1 MKVVLLAI
9 VLCTTSCAGQFVD
22 EMQVYEKECLG
33 EDVFPCMSGG
43 CIQQSQYCDGK
54 VDCDDGTDENYCLD
68 HKPDAQFCNE
78 THQFMC
84 RDSKKCIPNHWICN
98 NDIDC
103 DDGSDEL
110 NCTLVPVATGKCKGF
125 LCGDG
130 KCISSL
136 WLCDGSYDCK
146 DKSDE
151 NSPENCRH
159 SLLSHSMLSGSDCP
173 EWLGGRRQYKCTDSS
188 FCLPSEMMCDGMQ
201 DCKDG
206 SDERP
211 FCANWHTMCANHTC
225 LGDKA
230 SCVPDRAGPT
240 CECLNHLNLRRY
252 NTSTGACDD
261 IDECALARPQCS
273 HYCVNADG
281 HFTCECADGYFK
293 DELKYLCYATGPE
306 PLLFYSTR
314 NEIKYLKV
322 KSKEV
327 VTLATGIKK
336 AHGVTSNGI
345 YVYWVETAEGHQ
357 AIVKAHIDD
366 VENTR
371 QVIVGLGLEDPGDI
385 AIDFMARHIYFGDAE
400 RGLIFVCYDSGFKCF
415 TLKADTKHPKFI
427 TLDPVHGKM
436 YWADWHSRP
445 VIMRAKMD
453 GSSSEVLVESMTS
466 FASGLALDVPNDRLY
481 FVDKTIK
488 VVLLSTKVVYS
499 LFKEAHHH
507 PYAISVFE
515 NTVYWSDWISDSI
528 QTTDKI
534 HSSSQRQVL
543 LKMDTSVFG
552 LHMYHPALM
561 KKIPHPCDEHPC
573 SHFCLVTSI
582 DTYSCACPDEMENK
596 NGRCIPKDDYRP
608 LHLIVGSGRLFTKFR
623 LDAMGNPHSHVTN
636 FSLGRV
642 QAMTYDSVRDRLYVY
657 DGREHSISYT
667 NMSDFTHGKV
677 FALIKF
683 GPENVVDMDY
693 DYVSDSLYMLD
704 SGSGYIEVLSLR
716 TLHRAVVYRFTDRET
731 PVSFCVLP
739 HYGKMLVAV
748 MQTDNDNR
756 IYVDSIGLD
765 GDGRR
770 HIVTVNIRG
779 PRIILRFLHGMDNVY
794 LADEGNGIID
804 YLHPEGTGRENFREL
819 STSISSMAVTEN
831 YIFWTDRRTPKLYWA
846 NIHETSHKIRRIEL
860 RAFSNS
866 SQLLLQTTYPPP
878 SPHDPLTQHP
888 CHRDNPCSQVCVPT
902 HSPTNPYSYKC
913 LCSPGLVFS
922 NGRCTEVA
930 RCSESE
936 IYCHKSNICVEKH
949 KRCNGVVDCSRG
961 EDEEGCTHITKK
973 PKSQCDPNEI
983 LCYELCVAKDSPSP
997 CSPKNHSDITK
1008 KPENQCDPNEIL
1020 CYGLCV
1026 AKDSPSPCSSEKH
1039 SDITKKPENQCDP
1052 NEILCYGL
1060 CVAKDS
1066 PSPCSSEKHSDI
1078 TKKPENQCDPNEIL
1092 CYGLCV
1098 AKDSPSPCSSE
1109 KHSDITKKP
1118 ESQCNPN
1125 EILCYGLCVA
1135 KDSPSPCSP
1144 EKHSDITK
1152 KPESQCD
1159 PNEILCYGL
1168 CVAKDSPS
1176 PCSPEKHSDITKKP
1190 ESQCNPNEI
1199 LCYGL
1204 CVAKDSPSPCSP
1216 EKNSDITKKPESQCD
1231 PNEILCYGLCVAK
1244 DSPSLCSPEKHSDIT
1259 KKPESQCNPNEIL
1272 CYGLCV
1278 AKDSPSPCSPEKNSD
1293 ITKKPESQCDP
1304 NEILCYGLCVA
1315 KDSPSPCSPEKH
1327 SDITKQPESQCEPN
1341 EILCYGLCVAKDS
1354 PSPCSPATHSVV
1366 ADLTTPPPL
1375 KCDWIQ
1381 FSCKESPVCISR
1393 SLLCDGAKDCPDGSD
1408 EGPDNCDTLAC
1419 FDTEFM
1425 CASGSC
1431 ILKTWKCDGD
1441 QDCNDASD
1449 EIDCESVSCK
1459 PGYYQCRDRECIE
1472 LKKRCD
1478 GHQDC
1483 FDYSDE
1489 EECDEPVVVEEPKIH
1504 RCAEWEY
1511 SCERN
1516 RSICLP
1522 ITARCNMKTDCPG
1535 GTDEI
1540 GCDYRCTPH
1549 GMFGCKQQIR
1559 CLAMNRVCDGNKE
1572 CDDGSDETPDAC
1584 ALVNRT
1590 SHLYPVMLY
1599 PAAECRDGF
1608 LCGNGQCIEWA
1619 EVCDRT
1625 PNCFDGSDESIHC
1638 FSACDNNT
1646 CAHACQATPLGPR
1659 CLCPAGYSAAPDRR
1673 TCADVDECRAGL
1685 CSQAC
1690 VNTPGSFLCSCHH
1703 GYALRSDR
1711 RSCKAVTGN
1720 MSILY
1725 VSGNTVRSV
1734 SADGYGAIEYSDPD
1748 LGDITDLDFNVR
1760 TKRLYVTS
1768 TESGKLIELNVT
1780 HDVVAVTNVGR
1791 PTRVAVDW
1799 VTGNVY
1805 FADSTPGASC
1815 VRVCDVTR
1823 RRCARLQKIPSDAT
1837 VKALIVEPASR
1848 RMFYCVQRGHES
1860 VVWSASLSG
1869 RSALDLLH
1877 VTQCSGLAADSFT
1890 RRLYVAETAP
1900 PHIMVVDFDGKNP
1913 KKILTERPQLQAP
1926 HALALFE
1933 DHIYYLV
1940 GDSYRLGRCLLHGPK
1955 NCETYIYRVFD
1966 ANTFVIRHES
1976 IQRDDLVNECA
1987 AHDCSNVCVLEKA
2000 PVCVC
2005 DDGHVRDDGN
2015 CDPSNKNEL
2024 PLFNGW
2030 TYQDYQRGHRASI
2043 TVVIAVLVLFLVYI
2057 ALFIYYHFVYKP
2069 KRKRSTAYTEVRFQN
2084 SSDEAAQLSCSPAV
2098 QMNGNQLINGN
2109 EFVNPLQY
2117 VRNVWQQSIRRK
2129 PRPVCTAGL
2138 SIAVPNSPQ
2147 QDFSDTESDLD
2158 DRETKR
2164 FIRKNKFLN

>member
-973 PKSQCDPNEI
+973 P
-983 LCYELCVAKDSPSP
+983 
-997 CSPKNHSDITK
+997 
-1008 KPENQCDPNEIL
+1008 
-1020 CYGLCV
+1020 
-1026 AKDSPSPCSSEKH
+1026 
-1039 SDITKKPENQCDP
+1039 
-1052 NEILCYGL
+1052 
-1060 CVAKDS
+1060 
-1066 PSPCSSEKHSDI
+1066 
-1078 TKKPENQCDPNEIL
+1078 
-1092 CYGLCV
+1092 
-1098 AKDSPSPCSSE
+1098 
-1109 KHSDITKKP
+1109 
-1118 ESQCNPN
+1118 
-1125 EILCYGLCVA
+1125 
-1135 KDSPSPCSP
+1135 
-1144 EKHSDITK
+1144 
-1152 KPESQCD
+1152 
-1159 PNEILCYGL
+1159 
-1168 CVAKDSPS
+1168 
-1176 PCSPEKHSDITKKP
+1176 
-1190 ESQCNPNEI
+1190 
-1199 LCYGL
+1199 
-1204 CVAKDSPSPCSP
+1204 
-1216 EKNSDITKKPESQCD
+1216 
-1231 PNEILCYGLCVAK
+1231 
-1244 DSPSLCSPEKHSDIT
+1244 
-1259 KKPESQCNPNEIL
+1259 
-1272 CYGLCV
+1272 
-1278 AKDSPSPCSPEKNSD
+1278 
-1293 ITKKPESQCDP
+1293 ESQCDP

>member
-1 MKVVLLAI
+1 MEILFFWYNFLSTIRMKVVLLAI

-961 EDEEGCTHITKK
+961 EDEEGCTHITK
-973 PKSQCDPNEI
+973 
-983 LCYELCVAKDSPSP
+983 
-997 CSPKNHSDITK
+997 
-1008 KPENQCDPNEIL
+1008 
-1020 CYGLCV
+1020 
-1026 AKDSPSPCSSEKH
+1026 
-1039 SDITKKPENQCDP
+1039 
-1052 NEILCYGL
+1052 
-1060 CVAKDS
+1060 
-1066 PSPCSSEKHSDI
+1066 
-1078 TKKPENQCDPNEIL
+1078 
-1092 CYGLCV
+1092 
-1098 AKDSPSPCSSE
+1098 
-1109 KHSDITKKP
+1109 
-1118 ESQCNPN
+1118 
-1125 EILCYGLCVA
+1125 
-1135 KDSPSPCSP
+1135 
-1144 EKHSDITK
+1144 
-1152 KPESQCD
+1152 
-1159 PNEILCYGL
+1159 
-1168 CVAKDSPS
+1168 
-1176 PCSPEKHSDITKKP
+1176 
-1190 ESQCNPNEI
+1190 
-1199 LCYGL
+1199 
-1204 CVAKDSPSPCSP
+1204 
-1216 EKNSDITKKPESQCD
+1216 
-1231 PNEILCYGLCVAK
+1231 
-1244 DSPSLCSPEKHSDIT
+1244 
-1259 KKPESQCNPNEIL
+1259 
-1272 CYGLCV
+1272 
-1278 AKDSPSPCSPEKNSD
+1278 
-1293 ITKKPESQCDP
+1293 
-1304 NEILCYGLCVA
+1304 
-1315 KDSPSPCSPEKH
+1315 
-1327 SDITKQPESQCEPN
+1327 QPESQCEPN

>member
-1 MKVVLLAI
+1 MEILFFWYNFLSTIRMKVVLLAI

-973 PKSQCDPNEI
+973 P
-983 LCYELCVAKDSPSP
+983 
-997 CSPKNHSDITK
+997 
-1008 KPENQCDPNEIL
+1008 
-1020 CYGLCV
+1020 
-1026 AKDSPSPCSSEKH
+1026 
-1039 SDITKKPENQCDP
+1039 
-1052 NEILCYGL
+1052 
-1060 CVAKDS
+1060 
-1066 PSPCSSEKHSDI
+1066 
-1078 TKKPENQCDPNEIL
+1078 
-1092 CYGLCV
+1092 
-1098 AKDSPSPCSSE
+1098 
-1109 KHSDITKKP
+1109 
-1118 ESQCNPN
+1118 
-1125 EILCYGLCVA
+1125 
-1135 KDSPSPCSP
+1135 
-1144 EKHSDITK
+1144 
-1152 KPESQCD
+1152 
-1159 PNEILCYGL
+1159 
-1168 CVAKDSPS
+1168 
-1176 PCSPEKHSDITKKP
+1176 
-1190 ESQCNPNEI
+1190 
-1199 LCYGL
+1199 
-1204 CVAKDSPSPCSP
+1204 
-1216 EKNSDITKKPESQCD
+1216 
-1231 PNEILCYGLCVAK
+1231 
-1244 DSPSLCSPEKHSDIT
+1244 
-1259 KKPESQCNPNEIL
+1259 
-1272 CYGLCV
+1272 
-1278 AKDSPSPCSPEKNSD
+1278 
-1293 ITKKPESQCDP
+1293 ESQCDP

>member
-961 EDEEGCTHITKK
+961 EDEEGCT
-973 PKSQCDPNEI
+973 
-983 LCYELCVAKDSPSP
+983 L
-997 CSPKNHSDITK
+997 
-1008 KPENQCDPNEIL
+1008 
-1020 CYGLCV
+1020 
-1026 AKDSPSPCSSEKH
+1026 
-1039 SDITKKPENQCDP
+1039 
-1052 NEILCYGL
+1052 
-1060 CVAKDS
+1060 
-1066 PSPCSSEKHSDI
+1066 
-1078 TKKPENQCDPNEIL
+1078 
-1092 CYGLCV
+1092 
-1098 AKDSPSPCSSE
+1098 
-1109 KHSDITKKP
+1109 
-1118 ESQCNPN
+1118 
-1125 EILCYGLCVA
+1125 
-1135 KDSPSPCSP
+1135 
-1144 EKHSDITK
+1144 
-1152 KPESQCD
+1152 
-1159 PNEILCYGL
+1159 
-1168 CVAKDSPS
+1168 
-1176 PCSPEKHSDITKKP
+1176 
-1190 ESQCNPNEI
+1190 
-1199 LCYGL
+1199 
-1204 CVAKDSPSPCSP
+1204 
-1216 EKNSDITKKPESQCD
+1216 
-1231 PNEILCYGLCVAK
+1231 
-1244 DSPSLCSPEKHSDIT
+1244 
-1259 KKPESQCNPNEIL
+1259 
-1272 CYGLCV
+1272 
-1278 AKDSPSPCSPEKNSD
+1278 
-1293 ITKKPESQCDP
+1293 
-1304 NEILCYGLCVA
+1304 
-1315 KDSPSPCSPEKH
+1315 
-1327 SDITKQPESQCEPN
+1327 
-1341 EILCYGLCVAKDS
+1341 
-1354 PSPCSPATHSVV
+1354 V

>member
-961 EDEEGCTHITKK
+961 EDEEGCTHVTKK
-973 PKSQCDPNEI
+973 SESQCNPNEI

-997 CSPKNHSDITK
+997 CSP
-1008 KPENQCDPNEIL
+1008 
-1020 CYGLCV
+1020 
-1026 AKDSPSPCSSEKH
+1026 EKH
-1039 SDITKKPENQCDP
+1039 
-1052 NEILCYGL
+1052 
-1060 CVAKDS
+1060 
-1066 PSPCSSEKHSDI
+1066 
-1078 TKKPENQCDPNEIL
+1078 
-1092 CYGLCV
+1092 
-1098 AKDSPSPCSSE
+1098 
-1109 KHSDITKKP
+1109 
-1118 ESQCNPN
+1118 
-1125 EILCYGLCVA
+1125 
-1135 KDSPSPCSP
+1135 
-1144 EKHSDITK
+1144 
-1152 KPESQCD
+1152 
-1159 PNEILCYGL
+1159 
-1168 CVAKDSPS
+1168 
-1176 PCSPEKHSDITKKP
+1176 
-1190 ESQCNPNEI
+1190 
-1199 LCYGL
+1199 
-1204 CVAKDSPSPCSP
+1204 
-1216 EKNSDITKKPESQCD
+1216 
-1231 PNEILCYGLCVAK
+1231 
-1244 DSPSLCSPEKHSDIT
+1244 
-1259 KKPESQCNPNEIL
+1259 
-1272 CYGLCV
+1272 
-1278 AKDSPSPCSPEKNSD
+1278 SD

>member
-1 MKVVLLAI
+1 MEILFFWYNFLSTIRMKVVLLAI

-961 EDEEGCTHITKK
+961 EDEEGCTHITK
-973 PKSQCDPNEI
+973 
-983 LCYELCVAKDSPSP
+983 
-997 CSPKNHSDITK
+997 
-1008 KPENQCDPNEIL
+1008 
-1020 CYGLCV
+1020 
-1026 AKDSPSPCSSEKH
+1026 
-1039 SDITKKPENQCDP
+1039 
-1052 NEILCYGL
+1052 
-1060 CVAKDS
+1060 
-1066 PSPCSSEKHSDI
+1066 
-1078 TKKPENQCDPNEIL
+1078 
-1092 CYGLCV
+1092 
-1098 AKDSPSPCSSE
+1098 
-1109 KHSDITKKP
+1109 
-1118 ESQCNPN
+1118 
-1125 EILCYGLCVA
+1125 
-1135 KDSPSPCSP
+1135 
-1144 EKHSDITK
+1144 
-1152 KPESQCD
+1152 
-1159 PNEILCYGL
+1159 
-1168 CVAKDSPS
+1168 
-1176 PCSPEKHSDITKKP
+1176 
-1190 ESQCNPNEI
+1190 
-1199 LCYGL
+1199 
-1204 CVAKDSPSPCSP
+1204 
-1216 EKNSDITKKPESQCD
+1216 
-1231 PNEILCYGLCVAK
+1231 
-1244 DSPSLCSPEKHSDIT
+1244 
-1259 KKPESQCNPNEIL
+1259 
-1272 CYGLCV
+1272 
-1278 AKDSPSPCSPEKNSD
+1278 
-1293 ITKKPESQCDP
+1293 
-1304 NEILCYGLCVA
+1304 
-1315 KDSPSPCSPEKH
+1315 
-1327 SDITKQPESQCEPN
+1327 QPESQCEPN

-1354 PSPCSPATHSVV
+1354 PSPCSPATHS
-1366 ADLTTPPPL
+1366 DLTTPPPL

>member
-961 EDEEGCTHITKK
+961 EDEEGCTHVTKK
-973 PKSQCDPNEI
+973 S
-983 LCYELCVAKDSPSP
+983 
-997 CSPKNHSDITK
+997 
-1008 KPENQCDPNEIL
+1008 
-1020 CYGLCV
+1020 
-1026 AKDSPSPCSSEKH
+1026 
-1039 SDITKKPENQCDP
+1039 
-1052 NEILCYGL
+1052 
-1060 CVAKDS
+1060 
-1066 PSPCSSEKHSDI
+1066 
-1078 TKKPENQCDPNEIL
+1078 
-1092 CYGLCV
+1092 
-1098 AKDSPSPCSSE
+1098 
-1109 KHSDITKKP
+1109 

-1125 EILCYGLCVA
+1125 EILCY
-1135 KDSPSPCSP
+1135 
-1144 EKHSDITK
+1144 E
-1152 KPESQCD
+1152 
-1159 PNEILCYGL
+1159 
-1168 CVAKDSPS
+1168 
-1176 PCSPEKHSDITKKP
+1176 
-1190 ESQCNPNEI
+1190 
-1199 LCYGL
+1199 
-1204 CVAKDSPSPCSP
+1204 
-1216 EKNSDITKKPESQCD
+1216 
-1231 PNEILCYGLCVAK
+1231 
-1244 DSPSLCSPEKHSDIT
+1244 
-1259 KKPESQCNPNEIL
+1259 
-1272 CYGLCV
+1272 
-1278 AKDSPSPCSPEKNSD
+1278 
-1293 ITKKPESQCDP
+1293 
-1304 NEILCYGLCVA
+1304 LCVA

>member
-961 EDEEGCTHITKK
+961 EDEEGCTHVTKKSESQCNPNEILCYELCVAKDSPSPCSPEKHSDITKK

-1026 AKDSPSPCSSEKH
+1026 AKDSPSPCSS
-1039 SDITKKPENQCDP
+1039 
-1052 NEILCYGL
+1052 
-1060 CVAKDS
+1060 
-1066 PSPCSSEKHSDI
+1066 
-1078 TKKPENQCDPNEIL
+1078 
-1092 CYGLCV
+1092 
-1098 AKDSPSPCSSE
+1098 
-1109 KHSDITKKP
+1109 
-1118 ESQCNPN
+1118 
-1125 EILCYGLCVA
+1125 
-1135 KDSPSPCSP
+1135 
-1144 EKHSDITK
+1144 
-1152 KPESQCD
+1152 
-1159 PNEILCYGL
+1159 
-1168 CVAKDSPS
+1168 
-1176 PCSPEKHSDITKKP
+1176 
-1190 ESQCNPNEI
+1190 
-1199 LCYGL
+1199 
-1204 CVAKDSPSPCSP
+1204 
-1216 EKNSDITKKPESQCD
+1216 
-1231 PNEILCYGLCVAK
+1231 
-1244 DSPSLCSPEKHSDIT
+1244 
-1259 KKPESQCNPNEIL
+1259 
-1272 CYGLCV
+1272 
-1278 AKDSPSPCSPEKNSD
+1278 
-1293 ITKKPESQCDP
+1293 
-1304 NEILCYGLCVA
+1304 
-1315 KDSPSPCSPEKH
+1315 EKH

>member
-961 EDEEGCTHITKK
+961 EDEEGCTHVTKKSESQCNPNEILCYELCVAKDSPSPCSPEKHSDITKK

-1039 SDITKKPENQCDP
+1039 SDITK
-1052 NEILCYGL
+1052 
-1060 CVAKDS
+1060 
-1066 PSPCSSEKHSDI
+1066 
-1078 TKKPENQCDPNEIL
+1078 
-1092 CYGLCV
+1092 
-1098 AKDSPSPCSSE
+1098 
-1109 KHSDITKKP
+1109 
-1118 ESQCNPN
+1118 
-1125 EILCYGLCVA
+1125 
-1135 KDSPSPCSP
+1135 
-1144 EKHSDITK
+1144 
-1152 KPESQCD
+1152 
-1159 PNEILCYGL
+1159 
-1168 CVAKDSPS
+1168 
-1176 PCSPEKHSDITKKP
+1176 
-1190 ESQCNPNEI
+1190 
-1199 LCYGL
+1199 
-1204 CVAKDSPSPCSP
+1204 
-1216 EKNSDITKKPESQCD
+1216 
-1231 PNEILCYGLCVAK
+1231 
-1244 DSPSLCSPEKHSDIT
+1244 
-1259 KKPESQCNPNEIL
+1259 
-1272 CYGLCV
+1272 
-1278 AKDSPSPCSPEKNSD
+1278 
-1293 ITKKPESQCDP
+1293 
-1304 NEILCYGLCVA
+1304 
-1315 KDSPSPCSPEKH
+1315 
-1327 SDITKQPESQCEPN
+1327 QPESQCEPN

-1354 PSPCSPATHSVV
+1354 PSPCSPATHS
-1366 ADLTTPPPL
+1366 DLTTPPPL

>member
-961 EDEEGCTHITKK
+961 EDEEGCTHITK
-973 PKSQCDPNEI
+973 
-983 LCYELCVAKDSPSP
+983 
-997 CSPKNHSDITK
+997 
-1008 KPENQCDPNEIL
+1008 
-1020 CYGLCV
+1020 
-1026 AKDSPSPCSSEKH
+1026 
-1039 SDITKKPENQCDP
+1039 
-1052 NEILCYGL
+1052 
-1060 CVAKDS
+1060 
-1066 PSPCSSEKHSDI
+1066 
-1078 TKKPENQCDPNEIL
+1078 
-1092 CYGLCV
+1092 
-1098 AKDSPSPCSSE
+1098 
-1109 KHSDITKKP
+1109 
-1118 ESQCNPN
+1118 
-1125 EILCYGLCVA
+1125 
-1135 KDSPSPCSP
+1135 
-1144 EKHSDITK
+1144 
-1152 KPESQCD
+1152 
-1159 PNEILCYGL
+1159 
-1168 CVAKDSPS
+1168 
-1176 PCSPEKHSDITKKP
+1176 
-1190 ESQCNPNEI
+1190 
-1199 LCYGL
+1199 
-1204 CVAKDSPSPCSP
+1204 
-1216 EKNSDITKKPESQCD
+1216 
-1231 PNEILCYGLCVAK
+1231 
-1244 DSPSLCSPEKHSDIT
+1244 
-1259 KKPESQCNPNEIL
+1259 
-1272 CYGLCV
+1272 
-1278 AKDSPSPCSPEKNSD
+1278 
-1293 ITKKPESQCDP
+1293 
-1304 NEILCYGLCVA
+1304 
-1315 KDSPSPCSPEKH
+1315 
-1327 SDITKQPESQCEPN
+1327 QPESQCEPN

>member
-961 EDEEGCTHITKK
+961 EDEEGCTHVTKKSESQCNPNEILCYELCVAKDSPSPCSPEKHSDITKK

-997 CSPKNHSDITK
+997 CSPKNH
-1008 KPENQCDPNEIL
+1008 
-1020 CYGLCV
+1020 
-1026 AKDSPSPCSSEKH
+1026 
-1039 SDITKKPENQCDP
+1039 
-1052 NEILCYGL
+1052 
-1060 CVAKDS
+1060 
-1066 PSPCSSEKHSDI
+1066 
-1078 TKKPENQCDPNEIL
+1078 
-1092 CYGLCV
+1092 
-1098 AKDSPSPCSSE
+1098 
-1109 KHSDITKKP
+1109 
-1118 ESQCNPN
+1118 
-1125 EILCYGLCVA
+1125 
-1135 KDSPSPCSP
+1135 
-1144 EKHSDITK
+1144 
-1152 KPESQCD
+1152 
-1159 PNEILCYGL
+1159 
-1168 CVAKDSPS
+1168 
-1176 PCSPEKHSDITKKP
+1176 
-1190 ESQCNPNEI
+1190 
-1199 LCYGL
+1199 
-1204 CVAKDSPSPCSP
+1204 
-1216 EKNSDITKKPESQCD
+1216 
-1231 PNEILCYGLCVAK
+1231 
-1244 DSPSLCSPEKHSDIT
+1244 
-1259 KKPESQCNPNEIL
+1259 
-1272 CYGLCV
+1272 
-1278 AKDSPSPCSPEKNSD
+1278 SD

>member
-1 MKVVLLAI
+1 MEILFFWYNFLSTIRMKVVLLAI

-973 PKSQCDPNEI
+973 P
-983 LCYELCVAKDSPSP
+983 
-997 CSPKNHSDITK
+997 
-1008 KPENQCDPNEIL
+1008 
-1020 CYGLCV
+1020 
-1026 AKDSPSPCSSEKH
+1026 
-1039 SDITKKPENQCDP
+1039 
-1052 NEILCYGL
+1052 
-1060 CVAKDS
+1060 
-1066 PSPCSSEKHSDI
+1066 
-1078 TKKPENQCDPNEIL
+1078 
-1092 CYGLCV
+1092 
-1098 AKDSPSPCSSE
+1098 
-1109 KHSDITKKP
+1109 
-1118 ESQCNPN
+1118 
-1125 EILCYGLCVA
+1125 
-1135 KDSPSPCSP
+1135 
-1144 EKHSDITK
+1144 
-1152 KPESQCD
+1152 
-1159 PNEILCYGL
+1159 
-1168 CVAKDSPS
+1168 
-1176 PCSPEKHSDITKKP
+1176 
-1190 ESQCNPNEI
+1190 
-1199 LCYGL
+1199 
-1204 CVAKDSPSPCSP
+1204 
-1216 EKNSDITKKPESQCD
+1216 
-1231 PNEILCYGLCVAK
+1231 
-1244 DSPSLCSPEKHSDIT
+1244 
-1259 KKPESQCNPNEIL
+1259 
-1272 CYGLCV
+1272 
-1278 AKDSPSPCSPEKNSD
+1278 
-1293 ITKKPESQCDP
+1293 ESQCDP

-1354 PSPCSPATHSVV
+1354 PSPCSPATHS
-1366 ADLTTPPPL
+1366 DLTTPPPL

>member
-159 SLLSHSMLSGSDCP
+159 SLLSHSMLSGSDCQD
-173 EWLGGRRQYKCTDSS
+173 WLGGRRQYKCTDSS

-206 SDERP
+206 SDERS

-436 YWADWHSRP
+436 YWADWHSRA

-922 NGRCTEVA
+922 NGRCMEVA

-961 EDEEGCTHITKK
+961 EDEEGCTHITK
-973 PKSQCDPNEI
+973 
-983 LCYELCVAKDSPSP
+983 
-997 CSPKNHSDITK
+997 
-1008 KPENQCDPNEIL
+1008 
-1020 CYGLCV
+1020 
-1026 AKDSPSPCSSEKH
+1026 
-1039 SDITKKPENQCDP
+1039 
-1052 NEILCYGL
+1052 
-1060 CVAKDS
+1060 
-1066 PSPCSSEKHSDI
+1066 
-1078 TKKPENQCDPNEIL
+1078 
-1092 CYGLCV
+1092 
-1098 AKDSPSPCSSE
+1098 
-1109 KHSDITKKP
+1109 
-1118 ESQCNPN
+1118 
-1125 EILCYGLCVA
+1125 
-1135 KDSPSPCSP
+1135 
-1144 EKHSDITK
+1144 
-1152 KPESQCD
+1152 
-1159 PNEILCYGL
+1159 
-1168 CVAKDSPS
+1168 
-1176 PCSPEKHSDITKKP
+1176 
-1190 ESQCNPNEI
+1190 
-1199 LCYGL
+1199 
-1204 CVAKDSPSPCSP
+1204 
-1216 EKNSDITKKPESQCD
+1216 
-1231 PNEILCYGLCVAK
+1231 
-1244 DSPSLCSPEKHSDIT
+1244 
-1259 KKPESQCNPNEIL
+1259 
-1272 CYGLCV
+1272 
-1278 AKDSPSPCSPEKNSD
+1278 
-1293 ITKKPESQCDP
+1293 
-1304 NEILCYGLCVA
+1304 
-1315 KDSPSPCSPEKH
+1315 
-1327 SDITKQPESQCEPN
+1327 QPESQCEPN

-1354 PSPCSPATHSVV
+1354 PSPCSPGKHSAV

-1375 KCDWIQ
+1375 KCDWNQ
-1381 FSCKESPVCISR
+1381 FTCKESPVCISR

-1441 QDCNDASD
+1441 QVCNDASD

-1489 EECDEPVVVEEPKIH
+1489 EECDEPVAVEEPKIH

-1572 CDDGSDETPDAC
+1572 YDNGSDETPDAC

-1703 GYALRSDR
+1703 GYAPRSDR
-1711 RSCKAVTGN
+1711 RSCKTVTGN

-2015 CDPSNKNEL
+2015 CDPSSKNEL

-2057 ALFIYYHFVYKP
+2057 ALFVYYHFVYKP

-2164 FIRKNKFLN
+2164 FILKNKFLN

>member
-961 EDEEGCTHITKK
+961 EDEEGCTHITK
-973 PKSQCDPNEI
+973 
-983 LCYELCVAKDSPSP
+983 
-997 CSPKNHSDITK
+997 
-1008 KPENQCDPNEIL
+1008 
-1020 CYGLCV
+1020 
-1026 AKDSPSPCSSEKH
+1026 
-1039 SDITKKPENQCDP
+1039 
-1052 NEILCYGL
+1052 
-1060 CVAKDS
+1060 
-1066 PSPCSSEKHSDI
+1066 
-1078 TKKPENQCDPNEIL
+1078 
-1092 CYGLCV
+1092 
-1098 AKDSPSPCSSE
+1098 
-1109 KHSDITKKP
+1109 
-1118 ESQCNPN
+1118 
-1125 EILCYGLCVA
+1125 
-1135 KDSPSPCSP
+1135 
-1144 EKHSDITK
+1144 
-1152 KPESQCD
+1152 
-1159 PNEILCYGL
+1159 
-1168 CVAKDSPS
+1168 
-1176 PCSPEKHSDITKKP
+1176 
-1190 ESQCNPNEI
+1190 
-1199 LCYGL
+1199 
-1204 CVAKDSPSPCSP
+1204 
-1216 EKNSDITKKPESQCD
+1216 
-1231 PNEILCYGLCVAK
+1231 
-1244 DSPSLCSPEKHSDIT
+1244 
-1259 KKPESQCNPNEIL
+1259 
-1272 CYGLCV
+1272 
-1278 AKDSPSPCSPEKNSD
+1278 
-1293 ITKKPESQCDP
+1293 
-1304 NEILCYGLCVA
+1304 
-1315 KDSPSPCSPEKH
+1315 
-1327 SDITKQPESQCEPN
+1327 QPESQCEPN

-1354 PSPCSPATHSVV
+1354 PSPCSPATHS
-1366 ADLTTPPPL
+1366 DLTTPPPL